1 MKLIS
6 VIIPAYNASAFIENC
21 INSVLKQTYTNFEIV
36 VVNDGSK
43 DNTLEILE
51 ALAKKDS
58 RIVLLRN
65 PVYNLCVCSVKRNAD

>member
-21 INSVLKQTYTNFEIV
+21 INSVLKQTYADFEIV
-36 VVNDGSK
+36 VVNDGST

-51 ALAKKDS
+51 ALAKFLYGYGGK
-58 RIVLLRN
+58 LFCFL
-65 PVYNLCVCSVKRNAD
+65 